1 MHPPLLLLLSRLA
14 VHSPRPATGY
24 PALSIGR
31 LEALRSPA
39 EAGGGAAVEDDESSL
54 ERNIAEDV
62 DADGAAVLE
71 TTEAGRAA
79 LGDRA
84 VVDVRSGDGDARAAD
99 AESEAG
105 EGARAGED
113 IAAISIAV
121 GRTGNLLVVGLDD
134 AEGEVEQGGA
144 GIGNAR
150 DAAGG
155 ERAAA
160 NRVAGRGP
168 GPVSTWGEVSVR
180 FVGRGKWR
188 STIELATY
196 GLVFTEV

>member
-1 MHPPLLLLLSRLA
+1 MLPSFLLLFRLALHPP
-14 VHSPRPATGY
+14 RPDTGY
-24 PALSIGR
+24 PALSIDR

-39 EAGGGAAVEDDESSL
+39 EAGAGAAVEDDKGSL
-54 ERNIAEDV
+54 ERNITEDV

-79 LGDRA
+79 FRDRA
-84 VVDVRSGDGDARAAD
+84 VVDVGSGDGDARTAD
-99 AESEAG
+99 AEGKAG

-113 IAAISIAV
+113 VTAIRVAV
-121 GRTGNLLVVGLDD
+121 GRSGDLLVVGLDD

-144 GIGNAR
+144 GIGDAR

-160 NRVAGRGP
+160 NRVAARGP
-168 GPVSTWGEVSVR
+168 GPVST
-180 FVGRGKWR
+180 
-188 STIELATY
+188 
-196 GLVFTEV
+196 